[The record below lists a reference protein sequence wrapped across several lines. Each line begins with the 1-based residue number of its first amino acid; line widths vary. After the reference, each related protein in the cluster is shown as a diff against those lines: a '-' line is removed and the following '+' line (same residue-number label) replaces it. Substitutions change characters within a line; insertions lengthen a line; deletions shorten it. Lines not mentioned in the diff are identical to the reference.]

1 MTANIGELELLYDFV
16 NYTTPFQHCLV
27 TQVASNM
34 KVLTCLRCMIEL
46 SLVAALIC
54 FTYLSF
60 RKLLREDTVISQHY
74 EEEGVDLPSV
84 TICVKWLSTKGANA
98 STLVEGRD
106 LSLPRSENWTF
117 SDFMD
122 KSQLARSVIKYAE
135 FRDQLEDKLTM

>member
-1 MTANIGELELLYDFV
+1 M
-16 NYTTPFQHCLV
+16 
-27 TQVASNM
+27 
-34 KVLTCLRCMIEL
+34 
-46 SLVAALIC
+46 AALFW

-84 TICVKWLSTKGANA
+84 TICVKWLSMNGANA

>member
-1 MTANIGELELLYDFV
+1 
-16 NYTTPFQHCLV
+16 
-27 TQVASNM
+27 M

-46 SLVAALIC
+46 SLVVALFW

-60 RKLLREDTVISQHY
+60 QKLLREDTVISQHY

-84 TICVKWLSTKGANA
+84 TVCVKWLSMKGANA

-122 KSQLARSVIKYAE
+122 NSQLARSVIKYAE

>member
-1 MTANIGELELLYDFV
+1 
-16 NYTTPFQHCLV
+16 
-27 TQVASNM
+27 M
-34 KVLTCLRCMIEL
+34 KVLTCLRCLIEL

-84 TICVKWLSTKGANA
+84 TICVKWLSMKGANA

-122 KSQLARSVIKYAE
+122 KSQPARSVIKYAE

>member
-1 MTANIGELELLYDFV
+1 MTANIGELELFYDFV

-46 SLVAALIC
+46 SLVSALFC

-122 KSQLARSVIKYAE
+122 KSQPARSVIKYAE